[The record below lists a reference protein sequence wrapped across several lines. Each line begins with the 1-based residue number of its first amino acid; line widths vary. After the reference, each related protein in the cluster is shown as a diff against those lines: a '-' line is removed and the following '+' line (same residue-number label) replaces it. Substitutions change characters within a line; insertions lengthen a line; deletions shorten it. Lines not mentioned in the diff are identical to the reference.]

1 MRTGRRWHSLLRTPV
16 ASVWHHGVERKT
28 GGSPASFT
36 DGNGRMRQ
44 RLPSLMTP
52 YRLSLPANLAREE
65 IVITLNSIVP
75 LG

>member
-1 MRTGRRWHSLLRTPV
+1 
-16 ASVWHHGVERKT
+16 
-28 GGSPASFT
+28 
-36 DGNGRMRQ
+36 MRQ